1 MNTYRIRTGWL
12 SFLVA
17 LVACCLPAAI
27 ANANLLTNPGF
38 ESGVVNGSL
47 SNVVAWTG
55 GASYADAGEIVNNAS
70 LAHGGSHF
78 LKMNAYGPVNRY
90 INQQVPIS
98 NPGAVYQVR
107 GWMKTPAG
115 ADQFMADN
123 AYVQFSIYYYNAAS
137 SPLGSVTSPR
147 MNVTKD
153 SMTNWAEYVSQP
165 VETPANTAFV
175 RAQIQYVR
183 GKSPYDTNTSGV
195 IYVDDVVLEEVSIP
209 TSGAI
214 KNPGFELMPLD
225 VGMGAYW
232 DVYGNA
238 FGVTTGF
245 VRGGQTALQ
254 IWWKENLVGQDFPA
268 VPGYRYEVSG
278 YVANPT
284 GGFEFISENAFATLI
299 LAYLD
304 ADGNQLASTTS
315 EFFTPE
321 SPKNEWMYLKATAVA
336 PIGTV
341 TARVFCAVL
350 KGEGPAEGDFAGSLF
365 FDDISQ
371 RLVSTGNS
379 TSGLLHNPGFEDGPT
394 GNAYDLDA
402 VGELMNWTWLGG
414 DEAGFVVDAHAQAGD
429 QSLVIVWPNNLAAQ
443 EFVAQAGMSY
453 IVDGYIYTPTV
464 GGLTDT
470 TAFATI
476 LLEFFNPDGAAVT
489 ASVSVVDAGMITSTS
504 EKGVWHHL
512 CVTNR
517 APWTGPVTGR
527 VSCAFLDVEA
537 NHSAAEIYFDSLTV
551 TATNISVAANT
562 QSGALWNPGF
572 EYTAPGTKLAYIDNW
587 YDLGLDGSVDATF
600 QRTGGN
606 ALKLTYT
613 ETLLAQDWA
622 ATAGYKYETA
632 GYVSSSP
639 TSPFTGSTNAMAIV
653 LLQYL
658 DASGTNVLATYPSAL
673 YQPTNGAAPYT
684 PGEWT
689 HLSARGVAPI
699 GTAYGRT
706 VCALVG
712 HDDAFSGGV
721 WFDDLTQSLVS
732 TGNTSSGLARN
743 PGFDDGITGN
753 AFDLDASGE
762 LKNWTWLGGEEA
774 GFVVD
779 TRAQSGDQS
788 LVIVWPNNL
797 AVQEFVAQT
806 GMSYIVDGFIYTP
819 TVGGLTDT
827 TAFATILL
835 EFFNPDGAAVTA
847 SVSVVDA
854 GMITST
860 SEKGVWH
867 HLSVTNRAPWAGPV
881 TGRISCAFLDVETN
895 HTAAEIYFDSLTVT
909 ATNLPVAAN
918 THSGALWNPGFEYT
932 AAGTKLA
939 YIDNWYDLGFDG
951 GVDATFQRTGGNAL
965 KLTYTETLL
974 AQDWA
979 ATAGYKYET
988 AGYVSS
994 SPTSPFTG
1002 STNAMAIVLLQYLD
1016 ASGTNVLATYP
1027 SALYQPTN
1035 GAAPYTPGEW
1045 TLLSTRG
1052 VAPIGTVYGRTVCA
1066 LVGNDDAFGGAVWF
1080 DDLSQGLVSTGGSS
1094 SGLLLNP
1101 GFEDNIT
1108 GNAYDLDEAGE
1119 LRHWTWGGGDNAG
1132 FIVKDYAQAGDQSL
1146 VLTWPANYML
1156 QDFEADPAE
1165 QYVISGY
1172 MFTPSGADKFISD
1185 GSSYGYI
1192 MVAFYIDGSADPVVE
1207 NIYMTEHFTGSS
1219 PADEWVYF
1227 CVTSTVPE
1235 PVDPLSVVVG
1245 RVACTIYSD
1254 DPDADLMLGGIICYD
1269 SLSVVKVGGTPVNLF
1284 EQWQT
1289 YWFGSTSAL
1298 NGGLHDDFDGD
1309 LSDNWD
1315 EFIAGT
1321 DPTSET
1327 AFLGMNSTRIP
1338 GQKLVIQWPSTS
1350 GRYYRILGT
1359 ENKSL
1364 TGFQVIAPNIPAT
1377 VPVNVYTS
1385 SLPASVSTYYY
1396 RLEVSTNAFQ

>member
-153 SMTNWAEYVSQP
+153 SMTNWTEYVSQP
-165 VETPANTAFV
+165 VTTPANTAFV

-689 HLSARGVAPI
+689 
-699 GTAYGRT
+699 
-706 VCALVG
+706 
-712 HDDAFSGGV
+712 
-721 WFDDLTQSLVS
+721 
-732 TGNTSSGLARN
+732 
-743 PGFDDGITGN
+743 
-753 AFDLDASGE
+753 
-762 LKNWTWLGGEEA
+762 
-774 GFVVD
+774 
-779 TRAQSGDQS
+779 
-788 LVIVWPNNL
+788 
-797 AVQEFVAQT
+797 
-806 GMSYIVDGFIYTP
+806 
-819 TVGGLTDT
+819 
-827 TAFATILL
+827 
-835 EFFNPDGAAVTA
+835 
-847 SVSVVDA
+847 
-854 GMITST
+854 
-860 SEKGVWH
+860 
-867 HLSVTNRAPWAGPV
+867 
-881 TGRISCAFLDVETN
+881 
-895 HTAAEIYFDSLTVT
+895 
-909 ATNLPVAAN
+909 
-918 THSGALWNPGFEYT
+918 
-932 AAGTKLA
+932 
-939 YIDNWYDLGFDG
+939 
-951 GVDATFQRTGGNAL
+951 
-965 KLTYTETLL
+965 
-974 AQDWA
+974 
-979 ATAGYKYET
+979 
-988 AGYVSS
+988 
-994 SPTSPFTG
+994 
-1002 STNAMAIVLLQYLD
+1002 
-1016 ASGTNVLATYP
+1016 
-1027 SALYQPTN
+1027 
-1035 GAAPYTPGEW
+1035 
-1045 TLLSTRG
+1045 LLSTRG

-1269 SLSVVKVGGTPVNLF
+1269 SLSVVKVGGTPGNLF